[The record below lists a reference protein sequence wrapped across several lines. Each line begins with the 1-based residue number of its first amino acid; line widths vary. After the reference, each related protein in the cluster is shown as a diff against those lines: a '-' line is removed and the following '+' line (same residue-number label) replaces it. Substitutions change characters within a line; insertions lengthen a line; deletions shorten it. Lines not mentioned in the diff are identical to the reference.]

1 MYGVTSHMID
11 TYGEIIFDLSLNVQR
26 RRGDPVRLLQM
37 EAIEAQRADTGL
49 TDAQIAAR
57 LGLTVAQVR
66 FIRVVMERRRFR
78 TDQYRK
84 LFTLGAGRRYRPE
97 RDDLPR
103 PQDFREDGMRL
114 RDALTFDPAQVRT
127 FIEAGYWTN
136 DTLSGWLVAHA
147 LAEPHQP
154 AIIHGEH
161 TLSYQELHQQVTRLA
176 GALQQHGVQ
185 RGDVVAVQLP
195 NVPEFLLT
203 YLAVCHLGGVLTTIH
218 MPYRAAE
225 METLLRHSRARA
237 LVCLSHVR
245 GYAPAAVVL
254 QRRQA
259 LPALELVITH
269 GAPVAGALS
278 LALLLDS
285 DPPVPPSEP
294 PVAADPFLLLFTS
307 GTSAS
312 PKAVPLTYHTML
324 SNARLGVAEHRI
336 TRQDRLLS
344 AAPFSHLY
352 GLYSVH
358 LALAAGATMVLL
370 PGCSPR
376 PS

>member
-1 MYGVTSHMID
+1 
-11 TYGEIIFDLSLNVQR
+11 
-26 RRGDPVRLLQM
+26 
-37 EAIEAQRADTGL
+37 
-49 TDAQIAAR
+49 
-57 LGLTVAQVR
+57 VAQVR

-127 FIEAGYWTN
+127 F
-136 DTLSGWLVAHA
+136 S
-147 LAEPHQP
+147 
-154 AIIHGEH
+154 
-161 TLSYQELHQQVTRLA
+161 
-176 GALQQHGVQ
+176 
-185 RGDVVAVQLP
+185 
-195 NVPEFLLT
+195 
-203 YLAVCHLGGVLTTIH
+203 
-218 MPYRAAE
+218 
-225 METLLRHSRARA
+225 
-237 LVCLSHVR
+237 
-245 GYAPAAVVL
+245 
-254 QRRQA
+254 
-259 LPALELVITH
+259 
-269 GAPVAGALS
+269 
-278 LALLLDS
+278 
-285 DPPVPPSEP
+285 PVPPSEP

-370 PGCSPR
+370 PGFTPPELIATLERSQATVMFVAPAHVAACRQAGLLEQAELASLKLAMMAGSACPPELVWAWAHRLPNGTVSQLWGMTELQAGTYTRPDDPLEVAVTSAGR
-376 PS
+376 PSPGTEARVVAPDGSLLGPGEEGELQIRGCSVFPSYFDNA